1 MKLLEPLVASLAQP
15 VPVYVL
21 VGSEPLLVREAERR
35 LREALLVGPFA
46 QLNHAVHTA
55 GEEGALAFAETA
67 ATLPMMA
74 PRRLVEVRQVQDANV
89 ALLEALLNYVQAP
102 ANGAVLVISGEKFPA
117 ASGGMDRGLRIK
129 NAVKKTGVLLELD
142 GEGVDPVAF
151 ATARATDLGV
161 RMNRDA
167 AQLLVAFGG
176 GELTTLAADVDKCA
190 AYVGNGGV
198 IDTAAVDAV
207 CAFVAEASAWTLTD
221 AIVTR
226 DKDTA
231 LSTLQR
237 LLEDGEAPHKL
248 LGSVAW
254 QLRQVLLV
262 QDVVRR
268 GLSEREAGIRMPP
281 QKLRTLREVVT
292 KRPVSPSALLE
303 ELARVNRRMNSSRAG
318 DRRVLEGFVL
328 RLVAG

>member
-1 MKLLEPLVASLAQP
+1 
-15 VPVYVL
+15 
-21 VGSEPLLVREAERR
+21 
-35 LREALLVGPFA
+35 
-46 QLNHAVHTA
+46 
-55 GEEGALAFAETA
+55 
-67 ATLPMMA
+67 MMSS
-74 PRRLVEVRQVQDANV
+74 RRLVEVRQVQDANV
-89 ALLEALLNYVQAP
+89 ALLDALLAYVQDP
-102 ANGAVLVISGEKFPA
+102 SPSAVLVVSGEKFPA

-129 NAVKKTGVLLELD
+129 NAVKKSGLLLELD

-151 ATARATDLGV
+151 ATSRATDLGV
-161 RMNRDA
+161 RINRDA

-190 AYVGNGGV
+190 AYVGSGGT
-198 IDTAAVDAV
+198 IDAAAVDAV

-231 LSTLQR
+231 LSTLHR

-268 GLSEREAGIRMPP
+268 GLSERDAGIRMPP
-281 QKLRTLREVVT
+281 QKLRALREVVT
-292 KRPVSPSALLE
+292 RRPVSPSALLE
-303 ELARVNRRMNSSRAG
+303 ELARVNRGMNSSRAG
-318 DRRVLEGFVL
+318 DRRILEGFVL